1 MRRAGLVAAE
11 RQGKYVIYRLA
22 SPDVLNAVEAIQQV
36 AEANLAE
43 VEKVVRGYFDQRDS
57 LEPISRDELQSRLRD
72 GTVTVLDVRPPD
84 EYALGHVPGA
94 VNVPLGELEAR
105 LSTLDPAQ
113 EVIAYCRGPYCVMS
127 FEAVARLRQRGFSA
141 RRLQDG
147 MPEWAA
153 AGQPVES

>member
-1 MRRAGLVAAE
+1 MGL
-11 RQGKYVIYRLA
+11 
-22 SPDVLNAVEAIQQV
+22 
-36 AEANLAE
+36 LAE
-43 VEKVVRGYFDQRDS
+43 PPEERPGHQHGAGDEPECRFESPGEMSGEPKSQR
-57 LEPISRDELQSRLRD
+57 
-72 GTVTVLDVRPPD
+72 PD
-84 EYALGHVPGA
+84 AVPGA